1 MTRQSIIRLGVV
13 AGVLWVAATVTG
25 AAQQPTGGNRRPPAQ
40 VPITQFP
47 TDSQGRIVFRREVYN
62 FPRDGRRDPF
72 ASLIATGEIRPMF
85 ADLEIAV
92 IIESADPRNS
102 VATLKDVSTGELYRA
117 RVGSVLGRIRIR
129 YIRADEVGVAI
140 DEFGFTRQEVLTLKP
155 PRRGR

>member
-1 MTRQSIIRLGVV
+1 MSRQSIIRLGAV
-13 AGVLWVAATVTG
+13 AGVLWLASAVAG
-25 AAQQPTGGNRRPPAQ
+25 AAQQPAGGARRPPAQ
-40 VPITQFP
+40 VPIVQFP
-47 TDSQGRIVFRREVYN
+47 TDSQGRIIFRREVFNY
-62 FPRDGRRDPF
+62 PRDGRRDPF
-72 ASLIATGEIRPMF
+72 ASLIATGEIRPLF

-102 VATLKDVSTGELYRA
+102 VATLKDVSTGEIYRA

-140 DEFGFTRQEVLTLKP
+140 DEFGFTRQEVLMLKP